1 MKNVLPG
8 PPFQS
13 VEVFSGLQYHCP
25 AQAALLVGEEDLK
38 KREGQMPA
46 DSWSAAQGC
55 LETPAAGGRE
65 LRARKL
71 GLLLVLSC
79 FSCLWLFRGHE
90 SAALKNAE
98 AQSSKLLDKAPN
110 TNHKN

>member
-46 DSWSAAQGC
+46 DSWSAAQ
-55 LETPAAGGRE
+55 
-65 LRARKL
+65 
-71 GLLLVLSC
+71 
-79 FSCLWLFRGHE
+79 
-90 SAALKNAE
+90 
-98 AQSSKLLDKAPN
+98 
-110 TNHKN
+110 

>member
-8 PPFQS
+8 LPFQS

-46 DSWSAAQGC
+46 DSWSAAQ
-55 LETPAAGGRE
+55 
-65 LRARKL
+65 
-71 GLLLVLSC
+71 
-79 FSCLWLFRGHE
+79 
-90 SAALKNAE
+90 
-98 AQSSKLLDKAPN
+98 
-110 TNHKN
+110 